1 MGHRPEFCGYSQE
14 VNEMSAEETT
24 NTPSTSDLKEALR
37 ELLNECVA
45 LYGLVQTASPGL
57 GELQRSANI
66 KSRLERSVI
75 RPLNDALRGLD
86 ETPTQPDEMVAHLD
100 PGSTQT
106 NINILMVD
114 EKLFAV
120 AKQAALLRLRTD
132 APPELLEAFAG
143 LVNLLS
149 TSAHGDVSSRIAEL
163 ASGQSNLDAEVR
175 VLLDGPYLVTNVE
188 QFTNRLG
195 EELPLTPQMALC
207 RCGQS
212 SIKPYCDGTHAQ
224 SGFSG
229 GKDPKRVPDKRDHYK
244 GQQIEILDNRGI
256 CAHSGFCTDRLASV
270 FHVGQEPFVT
280 PSGGRLDEIIQ
291 SVRACPSGALS
302 YAMDGVEARNQVDQ
316 NRPPSIE
323 VSKDGPYRITGALR
337 LVDEHSS
344 DIPRA
349 DGSSREHFSLCRCGH
364 SQNKPFCSG
373 MHWSI
378 QFKDPVSDTSREP
391 TLFEWAGGFP
401 ALLRMTRIFYGKYVP
416 QDPLVGPLF
425 ANMSPDHPER
435 VAAWLSEVFGGP
447 DFYSQRYGGYSRMIS
462 QHVGKCITEEQRARW
477 VKMLCQ
483 SADDAMLPN
492 DAEFR
497 AAFVAYLEWGSR
509 IGKENSQQN
518 AMPPANMPVPRW
530 WWVCNAKPGGRFSAL
545 AADPEEKGGAV
556 IKLPDPGETP
566 SFGRHIKTLF
576 RTMDRES
583 MRFAFDLWSHDDVA
597 KHAAAIFKRLQ
608 AGTMPCDGAWP
619 PAQIAVFEQWVVA
632 GMPE

>member
-1 MGHRPEFCGYSQE
+1 
-14 VNEMSAEETT
+14 MSMEKTT
-24 NTPSTSDLKEALR
+24 NTPGTSDLKDALR
-37 ELLNECVA
+37 ELLDQSVA
-45 LYGLVQTASPGL
+45 VYALVRTASGK
-57 GELQRSANI
+57 GGDRQRSADI
-66 KSRLERSVI
+66 ESRLERSVL
-75 RPLNDALRGLD
+75 RPLKDALRGLGD
-86 ETPTQPDEMVAHLD
+86 SETRPQEAAAPAAGGLVPADLD
-100 PGSTQT
+100 PAE
-106 NINILMVD
+106 VD
-114 EKLFAV
+114 EKMFAV
-120 AKQAALLRLRTD
+120 AKQAAVLRLRSD
-132 APPELLEAFAG
+132 APPELLEAFAA
-143 LVNLLS
+143 LLS
-149 TSAHGDVSSRIAEL
+149 LLAASDQTDVTNLVAEL
-163 ASGQSNLDAEVR
+163 ASRQSGLGAEVKVAR
-175 VLLDGPYLVTNVE
+175 DGPYLVTNVK
-188 QFTNRLG
+188 QFTNWLG
-195 EELPLTPQMALC
+195 EELRLTSQMALC
-207 RCGQS
+207 RCGLS
-212 SIKPYCDGTHAQ
+212 SIKPYCDGTHAK

-229 GKDPKRVPDKRDHYK
+229 GKDPKRVSDKRDDYK

-302 YAMDGVEARNQVDQ
+302 YALDGVEARNQVDQ
-316 NRPPSIE
+316 NRPASIE
-323 VSKDGPYRITGALR
+323 VSKDGPYRITGALG
-337 LVDEHSS
+337 LVDAHGS

-349 DGSSREHFSLCRCGH
+349 EGSSREHFSLCRCGH

-378 QFKDPVSDTSREP
+378 QFKDPVADSSREP

-425 ANMSPDHPER
+425 ARMSPDHPER

-447 DFYSQRYGGYSRMIS
+447 DFYSQLYGSYSRMIS

-477 VKMLCQ
+477 VEMLCR

-509 IGKENSQQN
+509 IGKENSQQH
-518 AMPPANMPVPRW
+518 AVPPPNMPVPRW
-530 WWVCNAKPGGRFSAL
+530 WWVCNAKPGARISAL
-545 AADPEEKGGAV
+545 ASGPENNVAATT
-556 IKLPDPGETP
+556 KLPDPGETP

-597 KHAAAIFKRLQ
+597 KHAAEILKRLQ

-619 PAQIAVFEQWVVA
+619 PAQIAAFEQWVVA
-632 GMPE
+632 GTPE